1 MTKTIKSLLLRFA
14 IVCMV
19 SAATA
24 AQAQAK
30 DFLWQVKSKT
40 NTVYLYGTVHVG
52 KPSFYPLPETVTAAF
67 KKSARLTFKIIKDS
81 TLKVGEKI
89 QLVQKQKVDGLL
101 KSKLKTPN
109 TYNIG
114 DLICEFSD
122 KKNTLLYT
130 EIMEDPLTA
139 SVEYPAENGT
149 FKRAVLDKKEA
160 DLFLRIQ
167 NNALI
172 YKLKISK
179 VMPDGKIQIIADFL
193 I

>member
-1 MTKTIKSLLLRFA
+1 MTISTKTCFLLLISIA
-14 IVCMV
+14 C
-19 SAATA
+19 S
-24 AQAQAK
+24 QCSYSK
-30 DFLWQVKSKT
+30 KT
-40 NTVYLYGTVHVG
+40 NPNGTTQ
-52 KPSFYPLPETVTAAF
+52 PSSTANNEASSNQIMF
-67 KKSARLTFKIIKDS
+67 LTFKIIKDS

-101 KSKLKTPN
+101 KIKLKTPY

-122 KKNTLLYT
+122 KKNIILST
-130 EIMEDPLTA
+130 EIVEDPLTA
-139 SVEYPAENGT
+139 SVEYPAENGS
-149 FKRAVLDKKEA
+149 FKRVVLDKKEA

-179 VMPDGKIQIIADFL
+179 VMPDGKIQIIADF
-193 I
+193 II

>member
-1 MTKTIKSLLLRFA
+1 MTISTKIT
-14 IVCMV
+14 
-19 SAATA
+19 
-24 AQAQAK
+24 
-30 DFLWQVKSKT
+30 FLFLISIACSQCSYSKKT
-40 NTVYLYGTVHVG
+40 NPNGTTQ
-52 KPSFYPLPETVTAAF
+52 PSSTANNEASSNQILF
-67 KKSARLTFKIIKDS
+67 LTFKIIKDS

-109 TYNIG
+109 AYNVG

-122 KKNTLLYT
+122 KKNTILST

-149 FKRAVLDKKEA
+149 FKRVVLDKKEA

-167 NNALI
+167 NNVLI
-172 YKLKISK
+172 YKLRISK
-179 VMPDGKIQIIADFL
+179 VMRDGKIQIIADF
-193 I
+193 II

>member
-1 MTKTIKSLLLRFA
+1 MTISTKIS
-14 IVCMV
+14 
-19 SAATA
+19 
-24 AQAQAK
+24 
-30 DFLWQVKSKT
+30 FLFLISIACSQCSYSKKT
-40 NTVYLYGTVHVG
+40 NSDGTTQ
-52 KPSFYPLPETVTAAF
+52 PSSTANSEASSNQILF
-67 KKSARLTFKIIKDS
+67 LTFKIIKDS

>member
-1 MTKTIKSLLLRFA
+1 MA
-14 IVCMV
+14 I
-19 SAATA
+19 SA
-24 AQAQAK
+24 K
-30 DFLWQVKSKT
+30 ISFLFLISIACSQCSYSKKT
-40 NTVYLYGTVHVG
+40 NPNGTTQ
-52 KPSFYPLPETVTAAF
+52 PSSTATTEASQTQILF
-67 KKSARLTFKIIKDS
+67 LTFKIIKDS
-81 TLKVGEKI
+81 TLIVGEKI

-101 KSKLKTPN
+101 KSKLKTTPN

-122 KKNTLLYT
+122 KKKVILST
-130 EIMEDPLTA
+130 EIVEDPLTA

-172 YKLKISK
+172 YKLRISK
-179 VMPDGKIQIIADFL
+179 VMPDGKIQIIADFV

>member
-1 MTKTIKSLLLRFA
+1 MTISTKTFFLLLISIA
-14 IVCMV
+14 C
-19 SAATA
+19 S
-24 AQAQAK
+24 QCSYSK
-30 DFLWQVKSKT
+30 KT
-40 NTVYLYGTVHVG
+40 NSNGTTQ
-52 KPSFYPLPETVTAAF
+52 PSSTPTTEVSTDQILF
-67 KKSARLTFKIIKDS
+67 LTFKIIKDS
-81 TLKVGEKI
+81 TIKVGEKI

-101 KSKLKTPN
+101 KSKLKIPKAHN
-109 TYNIG
+109 VG

-122 KKNTLLYT
+122 KKNTILST

>member
-1 MTKTIKSLLLRFA
+1 MTISTKIFLL
-14 IVCMV
+14 
-19 SAATA
+19 
-24 AQAQAK
+24 
-30 DFLWQVKSKT
+30 FLISIACSQCSYSKKT
-40 NTVYLYGTVHVG
+40 NPNGTTQ
-52 KPSFYPLPETVTAAF
+52 PSSTATTETSSDQILF
-67 KKSARLTFKIIKDS
+67 LTFKIIKDS

-101 KSKLKTPN
+101 KSKLKTPKAHN
-109 TYNIG
+109 VG
-114 DLICEFSD
+114 DLICELLD

-149 FKRAVLDKKEA
+149 FKRAFLNKKEA

-167 NNALI
+167 DNALI
-172 YKLKISK
+172 YKLRISK
-179 VMPDGKIQIIADFL
+179 VMPDGKIQIIADFV

>member
-1 MTKTIKSLLLRFA
+1 MTISTKISLL
-14 IVCMV
+14 
-19 SAATA
+19 
-24 AQAQAK
+24 
-30 DFLWQVKSKT
+30 FLISIACSQCSYSKKT
-40 NTVYLYGTVHVG
+40 NPNGTTQ
-52 KPSFYPLPETVTAAF
+52 PSSTATTEAPQDQILF
-67 KKSARLTFKIIKDS
+67 LTFKIIKDS
-81 TLKVGEKI
+81 TIKVGEKI

-101 KSKLKTPN
+101 KSKLKTTEAHN
-109 TYNIG
+109 VG
-114 DLICEFSD
+114 DLICEFTD

-130 EIMEDPLTA
+130 EIIEDPLTA

-172 YKLKISK
+172 YKLRISK
-179 VMPDGKIQIIADFL
+179 VMPDGKIQIIADFV